1 MGKLSRLAVWFRH
14 EYPSVAATGGRN
26 VTANNRLC
34 AKSFCS
40 GDGPSHQESVRTG
53 DQRSELERP
62 LGGQRPGTY
71 QVRAL
76 LSSLVP
82 IWVPTDTLRLR
93 SGREIQC
100 RKTLK
105 ND

>member
-1 MGKLSRLAVWFRH
+1 MCGRTARLTRWVPRTLTSYCWA
-14 EYPSVAATGGRN
+14 Y
-26 VTANNRLC
+26 
-34 AKSFCS
+34 CS
-40 GDGPSHQESVRTG
+40 GVKASAGPNIIWPALCTTTSM
-53 DQRSELERP
+53 RP

-71 QVRAL
+71 QARAL
-76 LSSLVP
+76 LSSPVP